1 MRQHLSFFEDWRD
14 FGNQQKFV
22 KFLKLR
28 PVLILRYLLTDLLL
42 TQIKF
47 ALVRP
52 GPYTPFNQMLDISK
66 FSQHVYIPQTETNL
80 SFGI

>member
-1 MRQHLSFFEDWRD
+1 MTVSWLEKQNCQLCKNLEVMRQHLSFFEDWRD

-28 PVLILRYLLTDLLL
+28 AVLILRYLLTDLLL

-47 ALVRP
+47 VLV
-52 GPYTPFNQMLDISK
+52 
-66 FSQHVYIPQTETNL
+66 
-80 SFGI
+80 